1 MLVCIGINF
10 NTCRRMRT
18 ALVPRSL
25 CRRMRTAMVS
35 LNVCQAA
42 SDVAVL
48 YGRAGLFGR
57 TGGQARLVG
66 RQG

>member
-1 MLVCIGINF
+1 
-10 NTCRRMRT
+10 
-18 ALVPRSL
+18 
-25 CRRMRTAMVS
+25 MVS